1 MLKIKEIEIYQNFF
15 RNLKKHRIK
24 LFLLTILMIFE
35 GFTSS
40 ISIAMLIP
48 LSEGILNN
56 NSENTWLERFLPT
69 QLIDT
74 PFKLFLIFGFILFL
88 KALISFLRF
97 LFVMIFSENLR
108 KNWQIKLA
116 TKNLLQPYSEVIK
129 RPRGELIENTVKLT
143 DIGAMFILKW
153 LSYTTRLI
161 IVASLFLTVTIFN
174 PIFSLVV
181 IIILSLLIIF
191 FGKNYFNWSLSLGEK
206 KVKYGQRLMSQLTAI
221 ISALKDIKVLR
232 AEKYKLKS
240 TIDLINYIRN
250 IRVVQKIAT
259 QFPIHLLEFSLAIS
273 LILFAFILFIY
284 NLNLSTILPT
294 LIFLIG
300 SLFVLVNN
308 FVTAS
313 TERFKTLGS
322 YYAYKFIIKELN
334 QAYSEEDDTKIN
346 DIPNKN
352 SDLIFSNVSFN
363 YSGNTNNLISNIN
376 LKIKAGTIIGLFG
389 VSGSGKTTLLDLI
402 TKLHKPSKGKILFND
417 LDINNFSNS
426 DWRNKISYVTQDP
439 ILFEGNLRDNILLGR
454 DYTDENIINVC
465 KVADLSSFLQTKSGL
480 ETKIDDNGSNLSGGQ
495 KRRIAIARSLLNNP
509 FILIVDEATNSL
521 DEKSE
526 ENIFSKLRQ
535 IDHLTVI
542 VVSHRNITKNF
553 VDCNFHIKNGRIE

>member
-143 DIGAMFILKW
+143 DIGNVYFKW

-174 PIFSLVV
+174 PIFSLIV

-191 FGKNYFNWSLSLGEK
+191 GKIILIGLSLGESNM
-206 KVKYGQRLMSQLTAI
+206 VK
-221 ISALKDIKVLR
+221 
-232 AEKYKLKS
+232 
-240 TIDLINYIRN
+240 DLC
-250 IRVVQKIAT
+250 
-259 QFPIHLLEFSLAIS
+259 
-273 LILFAFILFIY
+273 
-284 NLNLSTILPT
+284 LN
-294 LIFLIG
+294 
-300 SLFVLVNN
+300 
-308 FVTAS
+308 
-313 TERFKTLGS
+313 
-322 YYAYKFIIKELN
+322 
-334 QAYSEEDDTKIN
+334 
-346 DIPNKN
+346 
-352 SDLIFSNVSFN
+352 
-363 YSGNTNNLISNIN
+363 
-376 LKIKAGTIIGLFG
+376 
-389 VSGSGKTTLLDLI
+389 
-402 TKLHKPSKGKILFND
+402 
-417 LDINNFSNS
+417 
-426 DWRNKISYVTQDP
+426 
-439 ILFEGNLRDNILLGR
+439 
-454 DYTDENIINVC
+454 
-465 KVADLSSFLQTKSGL
+465 
-480 ETKIDDNGSNLSGGQ
+480 
-495 KRRIAIARSLLNNP
+495 
-509 FILIVDEATNSL
+509 
-521 DEKSE
+521 
-526 ENIFSKLRQ
+526 
-535 IDHLTVI
+535 
-542 VVSHRNITKNF
+542 
-553 VDCNFHIKNGRIE
+553 

>member
-1 MLKIKEIEIYQNFF
+1 
-15 RNLKKHRIK
+15 
-24 LFLLTILMIFE
+24 MIFE

-174 PIFSLVV
+174 PIFSLIV

-206 KVKYGQRLMSQLTAI
+206 S
-221 ISALKDIKVLR
+221 
-232 AEKYKLKS
+232 
-240 TIDLINYIRN
+240 
-250 IRVVQKIAT
+250 
-259 QFPIHLLEFSLAIS
+259 
-273 LILFAFILFIY
+273 
-284 NLNLSTILPT
+284 
-294 LIFLIG
+294 
-300 SLFVLVNN
+300 
-308 FVTAS
+308 
-313 TERFKTLGS
+313 
-322 YYAYKFIIKELN
+322 
-334 QAYSEEDDTKIN
+334 
-346 DIPNKN
+346 
-352 SDLIFSNVSFN
+352 
-363 YSGNTNNLISNIN
+363 
-376 LKIKAGTIIGLFG
+376 
-389 VSGSGKTTLLDLI
+389 
-402 TKLHKPSKGKILFND
+402 
-417 LDINNFSNS
+417 
-426 DWRNKISYVTQDP
+426 
-439 ILFEGNLRDNILLGR
+439 
-454 DYTDENIINVC
+454 
-465 KVADLSSFLQTKSGL
+465 
-480 ETKIDDNGSNLSGGQ
+480 
-495 KRRIAIARSLLNNP
+495 
-509 FILIVDEATNSL
+509 
-521 DEKSE
+521 
-526 ENIFSKLRQ
+526 
-535 IDHLTVI
+535 
-542 VVSHRNITKNF
+542 
-553 VDCNFHIKNGRIE
+553 